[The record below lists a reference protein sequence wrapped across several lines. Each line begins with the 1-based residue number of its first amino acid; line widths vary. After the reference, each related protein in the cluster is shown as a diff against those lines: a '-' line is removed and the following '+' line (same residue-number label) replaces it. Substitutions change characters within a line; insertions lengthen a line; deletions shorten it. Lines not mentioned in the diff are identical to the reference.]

1 MPYNNDGDPMD
12 NFYTRA
18 VHAGERPD
26 PSTGA
31 ADIPIYQASTF
42 THHDAEESAAAIE
55 AAQAGERTGYV
66 YTRWGNPTI
75 RALEEKLAALESG
88 EAALAFSTGMAAIST
103 VILSSVKAG
112 DHLVAGRQLYSGTHH
127 LLTQRLPALGIE
139 TTLVAPD
146 QLKNFE
152 RAIRPTT
159 KVIYIETPSNPLL
172 EITDIRAVAALAR
185 ERGII
190 SMIDNTFA
198 TPFNQRPLELGID
211 LVIHATTKYLCGH
224 GDAMGGAVIGK
235 RDFVDHALTSFH
247 RDLGGV
253 PSPFNAWLTLRG
265 MRTLALRLARHNEN
279 ALALARFLR
288 EHPRV
293 KRVYYPGLEDHPG
306 HELAKRQMVGGFGGM
321 LSFEAKGDLEAG
333 RRLLNGVK
341 LCTRA
346 VSLGDVKTLITH
358 PASTTHY
365 IVPREAREAAGI
377 SDGLIR
383 LSVGIEDAAELM
395 ADLDQAMR

>member
-1 MPYNNDGDPMD
+1 MENL
-12 NFYTRA
+12 YTQA
-18 VHAGERPD
+18 VHAGEQPD

-31 ADIPIYQASTF
+31 VDTPIYQASTY

-55 AAQAGERTGYV
+55 AAQAGARTGYV

-88 EAALAFSTGMAAIST
+88 EAALAFSSGMAAIAT
-103 VILSSVKAG
+103 ALLSLVKTG
-112 DHLVAGRQLYSGTHH
+112 DHIVAGRQLYSGTHH
-127 LLTQRLPALGIE
+127 IMTQRLPALGIE
-139 TTLVAPD
+139 TTLVTPD
-146 QLKNFE
+146 DIENFA
-152 RAIRPTT
+152 RAARPTT
-159 KVIYIETPSNPLL
+159 KIIYIETPSNPLL
-172 EITDIRAVAALAR
+172 EITGIRAVAELAH
-185 ERGII
+185 EHGIT

-198 TPFNQRPLELGID
+198 TPVNQRPLELGID

-224 GDAMGGAVIGK
+224 GDAMGGAVIGR
-235 RDFVDHALTSFH
+235 RDFVDRTLTNYH

-265 MRTLALRLARHNEN
+265 TRTLPLRMERHNAN
-279 ALALARFLR
+279 ALALARFLS

-293 KRVYYPGLEDHPG
+293 ERVYYPGLEDHPG

-321 LSFEAKGDLEAG
+321 LSFEARGGLDAG
-333 RRLLNGVK
+333 RRVLNRVK

-383 LSVGIEDAAELM
+383 LSVGIEDIEDLM
-395 ADLDQAMR
+395 ADLDQALR